1 MKKWI
6 FKIVLFFVFFTIVSI
21 VVFEVSLRFAT
32 ADFFINLMDG
42 LGFLGVKSS
51 FDSLFILLLL
61 LLFSFFI
68 GSFIFTI
75 LMKKKGGKK

>member
-42 LGFLGVKSS
+42 LGFMGVKSS
-51 FDSLFILLLL
+51 FDSLFILL

>member
-42 LGFLGVKSS
+42 LSFLGVKSS
-51 FDSLFILLLL
+51 FDSLFILL